1 MSQVENR
8 FKRNNYK
15 KYESKK
21 ITKKVEYVHSEQDF
35 PDLAPANKKGKQ
47 DVSGENTFANIVSA
61 SNEIIEVTDSLEPGW
76 ISIQRDNHGKAVIKK
91 GIISNNIIYYEV
103 EESLNEK
110 MDKVIDE
117 MINNRERYI
126 DYYNSLHGEYSF
138 EEKYLY
144 PASEYEYDDDFDDN
158 DNDNNDMTIRE
169 IDDND
174 YEDDYYY

>member
-21 ITKKVEYVHSEQDF
+21 ITKKAEYVHSEQEF
-35 PDLAPANKKGKQ
+35 PDLARPKKK
-47 DVSGENTFANIVSA
+47 DKLDFSVDSTFANIVSA
-61 SNEIIEVTDSLEPGW
+61 SNEIIEVPDSLEPGW
-76 ISIQRDNHGKAVIKK
+76 ISIRRDNNGKVVIKK
-91 GIISNNIIYYEV
+91 NVTSNNTIYYEV

-117 MINNRERYI
+117 MIDNRQRYI

-144 PASEYEYDDDFDDN
+144 PASEYEDEYDFEDN
-158 DNDNNDMTIRE
+158 DNENNDMSARE

-174 YEDDYYY
+174 YDDDYY

>member
-35 PDLAPANKKGKQ
+35 PDLAPANKKDKQ

-61 SNEIIEVTDSLEPGW
+61 SNEFIEVTDSLEPGW
-76 ISIQRDNHGKAVIKK
+76 ISIQHDNNGKAVIKK
-91 GIISNNIIYYEV
+91 GVISNNTIYYEV

-117 MINNRERYI
+117 MINNRQRYI

-144 PASEYEYDDDFDDN
+144 PVSEYEDEYDFDDN
-158 DNDNNDMTIRE
+158 DNENNDMSARE

-174 YEDDYYY
+174 YEDDYY

>member
-21 ITKKVEYVHSEQDF
+21 ITKKAEYVHSEQDF
-35 PDLAPANKKGKQ
+35 PDLARPKKK
-47 DVSGENTFANIVSA
+47 DKLDFSADSTFANIVSA
-61 SNEIIEVTDSLEPGW
+61 YNEIIEVTDSLEPGW
-76 ISIQRDNHGKAVIKK
+76 ISIQCDNHGKAVIKK
-91 GIISNNIIYYEV
+91 GVISNNTIYYEV

-117 MINNRERYI
+117 MINNRQRYI
-126 DYYNSLHGEYSF
+126 DYYNSLHGEHSF

-144 PASEYEYDDDFDDN
+144 PVSEYEDEYDFDDN
-158 DNDNNDMTIRE
+158 DNENNDMSARE

-174 YEDDYYY
+174 YEDDYY

>member
-21 ITKKVEYVHSEQDF
+21 ITKKAEYLHFDQDF
-35 PDLAPANKKGKQ
+35 PDLAPPQKKDKQ
-47 DVSGENTFANIVSA
+47 DVSVDTTFANIVST
-61 SNEIIEVTDSLEPGW
+61 SNEIIEAGDIEPGW
-76 ISIQRDNHGKAVIKK
+76 ISIQHDNNGKIVIKK
-91 GIISNNIIYYEV
+91 GASNNTIYYEV

-117 MINNRERYI
+117 MINNRQRYI

-138 EEKYLY
+138 EETYYY
-144 PASEYEYDDDFDDN
+144 PVSEYEDEYDFDDN
-158 DNDNNDMTIRE
+158 ENENGDLHARE

-174 YEDDYYY
+174 YEEDYY